1 MRLFII
7 GIATLSLIGDK
18 LEANYYIT
26 NPYIDVSTAVT
37 ATIIL
42 ILFGALAGY
51 IPARRAAKIK
61 PIIALR
67 DE

>member
-1 MRLFII
+1 MLVGVVIMNSI
-7 GIATLSLIGDK
+7 GNSLKED
-18 LEANYYIT
+18 YFIT
-26 NPYIDVSTAVT
+26 NPYVNIGLAVT

-51 IPARRAAKIK
+51 IPARKAARIK
-61 PIIALR
+61 PIVALQ